1 MVTQR
6 PTKKQ
11 ALPQELSAGSAA
23 AQRIVSAARRHFLS
37 HGFRSVTMDDLAEE
51 VGMSKKTLYASFSGK
66 TDLLRAVLL
75 DKFRSIE
82 TDLERIASAALP
94 NVLDSL
100 HQLLAC
106 VQRHAEEIQPPF
118 VRDIRREAPEMF
130 QLVQSR
136 RRDVIQRY
144 FGKIFDDGRRSGIF
158 RKDIPTRLMIE
169 ILLGATEAI
178 MNPPKMAELGLT
190 PKSGFLTIITV
201 VLDGV
206 LTKKGRPGERR
217 GERETGRHGDKES
230 RPKATRRQGD
240 KATETQG
247 EISAR
252 GDV

>member
-11 ALPQELSAGSAA
+11 ALPEGLSAGSAA

-51 VGMSKKTLYASFSGK
+51 LGMSKKTLYASFSGK

-82 TDLERIASAALP
+82 TDLERIASAAST

-178 MNPPKMAELGLT
+178 MNPPKMVELGLT
-190 PKSGFLTIITV
+190 PKSGFLAIITI
-201 VLDGV
+201 VLEGV
-206 LTKKGRPGERR
+206 LMEKGRPGERR
-217 GERETGRHGDKES
+217 GERETGRQRDKERRPRATKRQGDRGPRRHGDKES
-230 RPKATRRQGD
+230 RP
-240 KATETQG
+240 
-247 EISAR
+247 
-252 GDV
+252 